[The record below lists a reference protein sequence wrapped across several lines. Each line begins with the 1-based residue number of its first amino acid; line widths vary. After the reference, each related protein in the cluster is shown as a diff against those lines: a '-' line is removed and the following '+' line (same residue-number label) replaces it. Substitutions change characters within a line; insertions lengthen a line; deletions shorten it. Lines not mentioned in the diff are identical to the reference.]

1 MSEHN
6 DNGDHESDHAAD
18 SHDHAVELRAASWR
32 SLWIALGLT
41 ATYMFVEVIG
51 GLLANSLALLADAAH
66 MLTDSA
72 SLGLSIFA
80 MWLAKRAISSR
91 LTFGYYRAE
100 ILAALAD
107 AITLWV
113 VAGWI
118 FFEAS
123 GRFRES
129 PEVAGPLMLTVGF
142 VGLLVNIAAAFVLAK
157 SAGHNLNVEGAFLH
171 VLGDLA
177 GSVGVLVASGLIILF
192 GWDIADP
199 LFAVLIGVLILVSA
213 GRLGWKVGRVLMQGT
228 PADIDLGQ
236 LCHNLEVVPGVT
248 GIHDIHAWTLT
259 SGYHVLSA
267 HVTTGSIPTQRRQ
280 SVLQALRRAAANT
293 PGVSHVTF
301 QIEEDGSE
309 CDEEMHHA
317 SHD

>member
-1 MSEHN
+1 MKE
-6 DNGDHESDHAAD
+6 
-18 SHDHAVELRAASWR
+18 HDHSHAHGHADELRATSWR
-32 SLWIALGLT
+32 SLWIAFGLT
-41 ATYMFVEVIG
+41 SAYMLVELIG
-51 GLLANSLALLADAAH
+51 GLLADSLALLADAAH
-66 MLTDSA
+66 MLTDAA
-72 SLGLSIFA
+72 SLALSIFA

-107 AITLWV
+107 AITLWA

-123 GRFRES
+123 SRFKEP

-142 VGLLVNIAAAFVLAK
+142 VGLIVNIAAALVLAQ

-177 GSVGVLVASGLIILF
+177 GSVGVLVASVLIILF
-192 GWDIADP
+192 DWNIADP
-199 LFAVLIGVLILVSA
+199 LFAVLIGVLIMVSA

-228 PADIDLGQ
+228 PADLDLDQ
-236 LCHNLEVVPGVT
+236 LCHNLEAVPGVT

-267 HVTTGSIPTQRRQ
+267 HVTTGPVPVDRRRV
-280 SVLQALRRAAANT
+280 VLQSLRRAAADT
-293 PGVSHVTF
+293 PGVSHMTF
-301 QIEEDGSE
+301 QIEEDDVE
-309 CDEEMHHA
+309 CEKEMHHA
-317 SHD
+317 PHE

>member
-1 MSEHN
+1 MPDHDHN
-6 DNGDHESDHAAD
+6 HAHDHAA
-18 SHDHAVELRAASWR
+18 ELRGASWR
-32 SLWIALGLT
+32 SLWIAFGLT
-41 ATYMFVEVIG
+41 SAYMLVELVG
-51 GLLANSLALLADAAH
+51 GLLADSLALLADAAH
-66 MLTDSA
+66 MLTDAA
-72 SLGLSIFA
+72 SLALSIFA
-80 MWLAKRAISSR
+80 MWLAKRAVSSR

-107 AITLWV
+107 AIALWAM
-113 VAGWI
+113 AGWI

-123 GRFRES
+123 SRFREP
-129 PEVAGPLMLTVGF
+129 PEVVGPLMLTVGF
-142 VGLLVNIAAAFVLAK
+142 VGLIVNIAAALVLAK

-192 GWDIADP
+192 DWNIADP

-228 PADIDLGQ
+228 PADLDLGQ
-236 LCHNLEVVPGVT
+236 LCHNLEAVPGVT

-259 SGYHVLSA
+259 SDYHVLSA
-267 HVTTGSIPTQRRQ
+267 HVTTGRVPADRRQ
-280 SVLQALRRAAANT
+280 VVLQGLRRAAADT
-293 PGVSHVTF
+293 PGVSHMTF
-301 QIEEDGSE
+301 QVEEDGTGCE
-309 CDEEMHHA
+309 EEMHHA